1 MANQIILRRTHVA
14 GRIPTINQIEFGELA
29 VNTHDGKV
37 YFKRDNGSGPEI
49 IELGTG
55 SSGGSTGGGVSSNE
69 LNLKVDKVQ
78 GKGLSTYDFNDFYKG
93 SIDAANSSI
102 STLQTQVGAVT
113 SNLASTTV
121 TLQNGLL
128 DETATRTIAVSDA
141 IQTANAYTDS
151 NVAAE
156 RNARIDND
164 TLVLNSS
171 KSYADQNDQ
180 LILSQ
185 AQTYADAAVTT
196 VNDRVNNIFT
206 NTDSLALDS
215 LTEIVAA
222 FQTADNNINGAIT
235 TLSSNAMS
243 AIDAETTA
251 RIAADN
257 VLTTDLAAEV
267 ARATASEEV
276 LTTNLA
282 AEITRAAGAEF
293 SINQDIIARY
303 NFLSAK
309 DTTNTSAIASEVTR
323 ATAAESVLT
332 TDLTDEIAA
341 RIAAD
346 VATLNSAKAYADSVS
361 GGGGGSGGMDL
372 TAISV
377 TDQGGD
383 GSLIYNNTTGVITY
397 TGPSAGEVR
406 AHFSAGEGLTYTAG
420 QFNVDSSIAT
430 LTGVQTLTNKTIS
443 ASSNTI
449 SDLTNSNLSGSAG
462 ITNSNL
468 ENSTI
473 SGIALG
479 SNLNSLTIG
488 TGLGGSSY
496 NGSAEITIAIDSTVT
511 TNTGSQ
517 TLTNKRI
524 NSRIGNN
531 GATLGGTI
539 NIDADAVDHFNI
551 IGITD
556 AITIAAPTGTP
567 VDGQKLMIRIE
578 DAGVAEAITWITG
591 SSNTYRV
598 IGAVLPTTTTAGK
611 TMYIGC
617 VYNAPDVFWDVI
629 AVVKQA

>member
-78 GKGLSTYDFNDFYKG
+78 GKGLSTYDFDDFYKG